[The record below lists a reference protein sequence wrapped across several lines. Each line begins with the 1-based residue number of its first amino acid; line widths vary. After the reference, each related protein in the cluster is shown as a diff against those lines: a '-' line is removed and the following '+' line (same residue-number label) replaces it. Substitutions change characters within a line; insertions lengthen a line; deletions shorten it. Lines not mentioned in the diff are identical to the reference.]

1 MHADVVIIGGG
12 LSGLACAL
20 TLREHGREPLILEA
34 GDAPGGRV
42 RSDVQDG
49 FLLDRGFQVLQT
61 WYPEARRFL
70 DYDALD
76 LRPFETGAL
85 VRFGGRMHRVSD
97 VWRRPGRLAEMMFS
111 PVGHWTDKL
120 RLLGLRRQCLRGDLQ
135 ALYTAHER
143 DAITHLREMG
153 FSSRIIER
161 FFKAFFSGVFFD
173 PELHV
178 SSRAFEF
185 VFRAFALGDTA
196 LPARGMEAIPRQ
208 LADRLPAGD
217 LRLNTRVERLEGRR
231 LILESGEQL
240 EAGTVVV
247 ATPGTEA
254 ARLLGDPEPFPTRGT
269 TCLYFEAPESPVS
282 GPYLLV
288 NGEGRGRVNNVVCPA
303 QLSEHYAPAGRQLVG
318 VNLHGAETEPEALE
332 ESVRAEMAAWFGE
345 SVRDWRLIRGYRIP
359 EALPAQHPP
368 VPYPG
373 AAELRRGEDLWV
385 CGEYPTAPSIQW
397 ALHTGR
403 RAAEEIAAARGE
415 RAPGSAS
422 P

>member
-12 LSGLACAL
+12 LAGLACAL

-42 RSDVQDG
+42 RTDVQDG

-70 DYDALD
+70 DYGALD
-76 LRPFETGAL
+76 LRPFEPGAQ
-85 VRFGGRMHRVSD
+85 VRCGGHLHRVSD

-120 RLLGLRRQCLRGDLQ
+120 RLLGLRRQCLRGDLE
-135 ALYTAHER
+135 ALYGAHER

-153 FSSRIIER
+153 FSQRIIDR
-161 FFKAFFSGVFFD
+161 FFKPFFSGVFFE
-173 PELHV
+173 PELQV

-208 LADRLPAGD
+208 LAQRLPAGT

-231 LILESGEQL
+231 VILQSGEPL

-247 ATPGTEA
+247 ATAGTEA
-254 ARLLGDPEPFPTRGT
+254 ARLLGDTESFPTRGT
-269 TCLYFEAPESPVS
+269 TCLYFDAPQAPVA
-282 GPYLLV
+282 GPYLAV
-288 NGEGRGRVNNVVCPA
+288 NGEGHGRVNNVVCPA
-303 QLSEHYAPAGRQLVG
+303 QLSEHYAPAGRQLIG
-318 VNLHGAETEPEALE
+318 INLHGAKEEPEALE
-332 ESVRAEMAAWFGE
+332 ETVRAEMEPWFGE
-345 SVRDWRLIRGYRIP
+345 GVRDWRLIKGYRIP

-373 AAELRRGEDLWV
+373 AAELRRGEALWV
-385 CGEYPTAPSIQW
+385 CGEYRTAPSIQW
-397 ALHTGR
+397 ALHSGR
-403 RAAEEIAAARGE
+403 RAAEGIVAA
-415 RAPGSAS
+415 
-422 P
+422 

>member
-12 LSGLACAL
+12 LAGLACAL
-20 TLREHGREPLILEA
+20 TLREQGREPLILEA

-42 RSDVQDG
+42 RTDVQDG

-120 RLLGLRRQCLRGDLQ
+120 RLLGLRRQCLRGDLE
-135 ALYTAHER
+135 ALYGAHER

-153 FSSRIIER
+153 FSLRIIER
-161 FFKAFFSGVFFD
+161 FFKPFFSGVFFE
-173 PELHV
+173 PELQV

-196 LPARGMEAIPRQ
+196 LPTRGMEAIPRQ
-208 LADRLPAGD
+208 LAARLPAGT

-231 LILESGEQL
+231 LILQSGEQL
-240 EAGTVVV
+240 EAGAVVV
-247 ATPGTEA
+247 ATAGTEA

-269 TCLYFEAPESPVS
+269 TSLYFDAPAAPFQ

-288 NGEGRGRVNNVVCPA
+288 NGEGRGRINNVVCPG
-303 QLSEHYAPAGRQLVG
+303 QVSEHYVPAGRQLVG
-318 VNLHGAETEPEALE
+318 VNLHGAECEPEALE
-332 ESVRAEMAAWFGE
+332 EAVRGELEDWFGGQ
-345 SVRDWRLIRGYRIP
+345 VRDWRWITGYSIP
-359 EALPAQHPP
+359 EA
-368 VPYPG
+368 
-373 AAELRRGEDLWV
+373 
-385 CGEYPTAPSIQW
+385 
-397 ALHTGR
+397 
-403 RAAEEIAAARGE
+403 
-415 RAPGSAS
+415 
-422 P
+422 